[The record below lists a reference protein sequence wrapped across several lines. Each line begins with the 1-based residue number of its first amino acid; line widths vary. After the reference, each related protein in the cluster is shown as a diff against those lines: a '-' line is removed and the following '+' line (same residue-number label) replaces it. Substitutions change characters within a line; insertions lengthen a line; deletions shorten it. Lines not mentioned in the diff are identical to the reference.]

1 MSQENAPKLSTDMAL
16 LLARITFGGSMLIAH
31 GWPKLQN
38 FSTVSEKFPALFG
51 LSSSTCLGLAVFAEF
66 FCAILLI
73 LGLASRF
80 ALSQLIITMAVGMHF
95 HMNVL
100 KQQLFDSPG
109 KPSAELAFIYLMIYV
124 VLMILGPGRVS
135 LDAIIREKRVQ
146 NKNKPKNEK
155 KATSKKK

>member
-1 MSQENAPKLSTDMAL
+1 M
-16 LLARITFGGSMLIAH
+16 
-31 GWPKLQN
+31 
-38 FSTVSEKFPALFG
+38 
-51 LSSSTCLGLAVFAEF
+51 
-66 FCAILLI
+66 LI

-100 KQQLFDSPG
+100 NQQLFDAPG

-135 LDAIIREKRVQ
+135 LDAVIREKRAQ

-155 KATSKKK
+155 KASPKKK